1 MFTLTSINLNFNQPQ
16 LNVLRLIICSLSLTS
31 VVSCLSFLSVTDLED
46 RSPSLQLY
54 RLLFTDICKVNIRQ
68 KQFISFMVETE

>member
-1 MFTLTSINLNFNQPQ
+1 MPSDIVRAVHSRELKVKLRSDGG
-16 LNVLRLIICSLSLTS
+16 VLRLIICSLSLTS

-54 RLLFTDICKVNIRQ
+54 RLLFTDICKVNSSQ
-68 KQFISFMVETE
+68 KQ